1 MERVPRVV
9 GVGQELLVHAVEL
22 ELNELLM
29 LNPPASNP
37 YPLREVCGCGN
48 LLRRLLLVDLTWL

>member
-1 MERVPRVV
+1 MYKMHYASEFGTTER
-9 GVGQELLVHAVEL
+9 GAEAAVGQELLRHAVEL

-37 YPLREVCGCGN
+37 YPLREVPIY
-48 LLRRLLLVDLTWL
+48 